1 MTFSTLGL
9 APEVLRAVAEQGYE
23 NPTPIQAQAIPL
35 VLSGRDLLGAAQTG
49 TGKTAA
55 FTLPILSKLAPH
67 ANTGASPARHPVRAL
82 VLTPTRELADQVFE
96 SVKTYGKHLALRPH
110 VVFGGVDIKEQ
121 TATLR
126 GGVEVLVATPGRL
139 LDHVQQ
145 KSVNLSQVE
154 ILVLDEADR
163 MLDMGFILDIKKII
177 GLLTNRKQTL
187 MFSATFSPEIK
198 KLANEFLKD
207 PVLVEV
213 ARQNATNDNVEQL
226 MHPCETYRKPA
237 LLAHLIRTHQMGQV
251 IVFNRTKQG
260 ADTVSRELKRGGFNC
275 EAIHGDRD
283 QRSRMDT
290 LERFKAGT
298 LQILVATDV
307 AARGLDISELPYV
320 VNFELPNSP
329 EDYVHRI
336 GRTGRAGAK
345 GVAISLVDPG
355 EDKPYALIQKL
366 IKKELPLI
374 PVPGYSPGTQQIAPA
389 RPERSERH
397 ERNERTHERK
407 SERSDRPADRSF
419 GRHHERGAR
428 PDSNEHRTYA
438 AAPRAEV
445 APRRERLRPD
455 ELDIPN
461 MPLIRSKP
469 QQQIAALFLPPRT
482 PVIAK
487 E

>member
-9 APEVLRAVAEQGYE
+9 APEVLRAVADTGYE

-35 VLSGRDLLGAAQTG
+35 VLAGRDVLGAAQTG

-82 VLTPTRELADQVFE
+82 VLTPTRELADQVFDN
-96 SVKTYGKHLALRPH
+96 VKAYGKHLALRPH
-110 VVFGGVDIKEQ
+110 VVFGGVDIKDQ

-126 GGVEVLVATPGRL
+126 AGVEVLVATPGRL

-145 KSVNLSQVE
+145 KNVNLSQVE

-187 MFSATFSPEIK
+187 LFSATFSPEIK
-198 KLANEFLKD
+198 KLASEFLTN
-207 PVLVEV
+207 PALVEV
-213 ARQNATNDNVEQL
+213 ARQNATNENVEQL
-226 MHPCETYRKPA
+226 LHPCETFRKPA
-237 LLAHLIRTHQMGQV
+237 LLAHLIRSHAMSQV

-260 ADTVSRELKRGGFNC
+260 ADTVARALKRGGFDC

-283 QRSRMDT
+283 QRSRMET

-307 AARGLDISELPYV
+307 AARGLDISELPFV
-320 VNFELPNSP
+320 VNFELPNNP

-374 PVPGYSPGTQQIAPA
+374 PVPGFSPGTEPLAPPP
-389 RPERSERH
+389 RPERSERN
-397 ERNERTHERK
+397 ERNERSREHRA
-407 SERSDRPADRSF
+407 ERSDRPAERF
-419 GRHHERGAR
+419 GRHERAQR
-428 PDSNEHRTYA
+428 QDNNEHRTYT
-438 AAPRAEV
+438 AAPRAEQ
-445 APRRERLRPD
+445 APRRERSRPD
-455 ELDIPN
+455 DLDIPT
-461 MPLIRSKP
+461 MPLIRKQP
-469 QQQIAALFLPPRT
+469 LQQIAALFLPPRK
-482 PVIAK
+482 PAAPK